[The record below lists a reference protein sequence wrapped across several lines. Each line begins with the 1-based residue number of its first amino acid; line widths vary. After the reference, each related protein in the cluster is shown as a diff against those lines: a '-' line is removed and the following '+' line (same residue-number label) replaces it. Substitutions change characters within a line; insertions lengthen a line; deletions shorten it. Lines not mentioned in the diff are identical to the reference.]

1 MKADTVLFNKYR
13 LDHVIG
19 RGRTGTVWLA
29 VHLGLEEYRAI
40 KQIPKSAVDYEAFR
54 REALVLKSLR
64 HPAVP
69 IIYDLEEDQNF
80 LYLIQEYIKGESL
93 YALVKRQ
100 GIIREPEAVRYGI
113 QICALIE
120 FLHLAGETPILFLD
134 LQPKNLIVCDGVV
147 KLIDFGQ
154 AAPCGVCRD
163 GGVRYGT
170 VGCAAPEQYTS
181 DQLLDTR
188 TDIYAIGAVLSFMV
202 NGEFGAAGQAGP
214 GVSAALTGIIRKC
227 METDRDKRFDSAGE
241 LERRLSGLLTTQRG
255 AQKNDIQAMPS
266 LVIAVVGSREGAGA
280 THLALA
286 LCRYLGQDSVR
297 VVYEERN
304 QSGHIR
310 RLAEYFGARG
320 DSCGLYHVS
329 GMHIRPWYGE
339 AVSLS
344 VPEAEVYIRDYGTEW
359 DALGADFLELPGD
372 CRTAIVA
379 VGGGSVWE
387 RRDCERMLCRLK
399 PVWTSKSTMAKI
411 FLSRHF
417 GGGVRRFRREAG
429 ELPEGIKLFLEPF
442 FGDPFWP
449 DSQATEFL
457 SELWAVL
464 TGGRTKKRGWFGRC
478 RIGRGAQGADEGKGR
493 ASAG

>member
-13 LDHVIG
+13 LDYVIG

-54 REALVLKSLR
+54 REALILESLR

-154 AAPCGVCRD
+154 AAPCGMCREGD
-163 GGVRYGT
+163 DRYGT
-170 VGCAAPEQYTS
+170 AGCAAPEQYTT

-202 NGEFGAAGQAGP
+202 NGELGAAGGARP
-214 GVSAALTGIIRKC
+214 GVSAALTDIIRKC

-241 LERRLSGLLTTQRG
+241 LERRLSGLLATQKG

-266 LVIAVVGSREGAGA
+266 LVIAVAGSREGAGA

-286 LCRYLGQDSVR
+286 LCRYLGQAGVR
-297 VVYEERN
+297 AVYEERN

-310 RLAEYFGARG
+310 RLAESVGARG
-320 DSCGLYHVS
+320 DSCGLYHIS
-329 GMHIRPWYGE
+329 GMRIRPWYGE

-344 VPEAEVYIRDYGTEW
+344 MPEAEVYIRDYGTGWE
-359 DALGADFLELPGD
+359 ALAVDFLELSGN
-372 CRTAIVA
+372 CRTAVVL

-387 RRDCERMLCRLK
+387 RRDWNRMLDRLR
-399 PVWTSKSTMAKI
+399 PVWVSRSIKAKI
-411 FLSRHF
+411 LLSRYF
-417 GGGVRRFRREAG
+417 CGGVRRFRREIG

-442 FGDPFWP
+442 FGDPFGP
-449 DSQATEFL
+449 DSQATEFFG
-457 SELWAVL
+457 ELWAVL
-464 TGGRTKKRGWFGRC
+464 SGSRPEKRGWFGRC
-478 RIGRGAQGADEGKGR
+478 RNGRGAHGADGREGR
-493 ASAG
+493 PSAG